1 MQRKMNGLKE
11 KNVILLN
18 LSANGDKN
26 LVSYYRFAAKGG
38 NWGFSAMNSMT
49 PGTELIIRRL
59 KEEGKEVDRII
70 AMHTDEA
77 AASLE
82 QYRYEIMNYLNTDGA
97 GDSSYTY
104 NGSAKAEI
112 EENARKNIPDF
123 IRQLIKETVLGNEAQ
138 NTDKK
143 KKAIKAIR
151 TCIFFSLLLGI
162 AAGGLI
168 LLFSNFITSKCLH
181 NMVSSRPLFYIAI
194 GLPFIAMSSCISSYF
209 ATIRKAYK
217 NAISQVFEFT
227 IKMFATI
234 ILLKI
239 NISNGVEAICIS
251 LILADVISEICSFTL
266 IFILYI
272 IDIKL
277 KKLEDI
283 RSFGQRINIL
293 KIAFPVAV
301 TSYIRSGLSTLK
313 QLIIPTQLEKSG
325 ISCSRALS
333 QYGMINGMVL
343 PVITFPTVFT
353 DSYSMLLIPEFST
366 YVAQKNYKAINYI
379 ANKIFKITCAFT
391 MCICS
396 IFFIFSNDLG
406 LAIYNN
412 IEIGYYFKIFTP
424 FIFFMYMDHIIDCI
438 LKGLN
443 KQFGVMCCNIL
454 DLSITTCFI
463 YFLLPVL
470 GIKGYVL
477 SIFFSEVL
485 NFSIS
490 LFQLF
495 KYSGIK
501 PNLIDWIVVPL
512 FCSLVGFFVVNIWRF
527 NFVGLVGNLIFNVF
541 LFVLVYGVTFFII
554 NFSNLRYKN

>member
-1 MQRKMNGLKE
+1 LRQKSKLFLINGA
-11 KNVILLN
+11 ILTSTSL
-18 LSANGDKN
+18 LMK
-26 LVSYYRFAAKGG
+26 FAALIFNIYISNQIGSEAVG
-38 NWGFSAMNSMT
+38 VFSLVMAVYLFFITVATSGLN
-49 PGTELIIRRL
+49 
-59 KEEGKEVDRII
+59 I
-70 AMHTDEA
+70 AVTVIVSEKFA
-77 AASLE
+77 
-82 QYRYEIMNYLNTDGA
+82 LN
-97 GDSSYTY
+97 
-104 NGSAKAEI
+104 
-112 EENARKNIPDF
+112 KN
-123 IRQLIKETVLGNEAQ
+123 QQ
-138 NTDKK
+138 
-143 KKAIKAIR
+143 AIKAIR

-366 YVAQKNYKAINYI
+366 YVAQRNYKAINYI

-527 NFVGLVGNLIFNVF
+527 NFVGLVGNLIINVF
-541 LFVLVYGVTFFII
+541 LFVLVYGVAFFII
-554 NFSNLRYKN
+554 NMLNKKK

>member
-1 MQRKMNGLKE
+1 MRQKSKLFLINGA
-11 KNVILLN
+11 ILTSTSL
-18 LSANGDKN
+18 LMK
-26 LVSYYRFAAKGG
+26 FAALIFNIYISNQIGSEAVG
-38 NWGFSAMNSMT
+38 VFSLVMAVYLFFITVATSGLN
-49 PGTELIIRRL
+49 
-59 KEEGKEVDRII
+59 I
-70 AMHTDEA
+70 AVTVIVSEKFA
-77 AASLE
+77 
-82 QYRYEIMNYLNTDGA
+82 LN
-97 GDSSYTY
+97 
-104 NGSAKAEI
+104 
-112 EENARKNIPDF
+112 KN
-123 IRQLIKETVLGNEAQ
+123 QQ
-138 NTDKK
+138 
-143 KKAIKAIR
+143 AIKAIR

-181 NMVSSRPLFYIAI
+181 NMVSSGPLFYIAI

-366 YVAQKNYKAINYI
+366 YLAQKNYKAINYI

-554 NFSNLRYKN
+554 NFSNLRYKK

>member
-1 MQRKMNGLKE
+1 MK
-11 KNVILLN
+11 
-18 LSANGDKN
+18 
-26 LVSYYRFAAKGG
+26 FAALIFNIYISNQIGSEAVG
-38 NWGFSAMNSMT
+38 VFSLVMAVYLFFITVATSGLN
-49 PGTELIIRRL
+49 
-59 KEEGKEVDRII
+59 I
-70 AMHTDEA
+70 AVTVIVSEKFA
-77 AASLE
+77 
-82 QYRYEIMNYLNTDGA
+82 LN
-97 GDSSYTY
+97 
-104 NGSAKAEI
+104 
-112 EENARKNIPDF
+112 KNK
-123 IRQLIKETVLGNEAQ
+123 Q
-138 NTDKK
+138 
-143 KKAIKAIR
+143 AIKAIR

-181 NMVSSRPLFYIAI
+181 NMISSRPLFYIAI

-209 ATIRKAYK
+209 TTIRKAYK

-495 KYSGIK
+495 MYSRIK

-554 NFSNLRYKN
+554 NFSNLRYKK

>member
-1 MQRKMNGLKE
+1 MRQKSKLFLINGA
-11 KNVILLN
+11 ILTSTSL
-18 LSANGDKN
+18 LMK
-26 LVSYYRFAAKGG
+26 FAALIFNIYISNQIGSEAVG
-38 NWGFSAMNSMT
+38 VFSLVMAVYLFFITVATSGLN
-49 PGTELIIRRL
+49 
-59 KEEGKEVDRII
+59 I
-70 AMHTDEA
+70 AVTVIVSEKFA
-77 AASLE
+77 
-82 QYRYEIMNYLNTDGA
+82 LN
-97 GDSSYTY
+97 
-104 NGSAKAEI
+104 
-112 EENARKNIPDF
+112 KN
-123 IRQLIKETVLGNEAQ
+123 QQ
-138 NTDKK
+138 
-143 KKAIKAIR
+143 AIKAIR

-541 LFVLVYGVTFFII
+541 LFVSVYGVTFFII
-554 NFSNLRYKN
+554 NLLNKKK

>member
-1 MQRKMNGLKE
+1 MRQKSKLFLINGA
-11 KNVILLN
+11 ILTSTSL
-18 LSANGDKN
+18 LMK
-26 LVSYYRFAAKGG
+26 FAALIFNIYISNQIGSEAVG
-38 NWGFSAMNSMT
+38 VFSLVMAVYLFFITVATSGLN
-49 PGTELIIRRL
+49 
-59 KEEGKEVDRII
+59 I
-70 AMHTDEA
+70 AVTVIVSEKFA
-77 AASLE
+77 
-82 QYRYEIMNYLNTDGA
+82 LN
-97 GDSSYTY
+97 
-104 NGSAKAEI
+104 
-112 EENARKNIPDF
+112 KNH
-123 IRQLIKETVLGNEAQ
+123 Q
-138 NTDKK
+138 
-143 KKAIKAIR
+143 AIKAIR

-181 NMVSSRPLFYIAI
+181 NMISSRPLFYIAI

-209 ATIRKAYK
+209 TTIRKAYK

-554 NFSNLRYKN
+554 NFSNLRYKK

>member
-1 MQRKMNGLKE
+1 MK
-11 KNVILLN
+11 
-18 LSANGDKN
+18 
-26 LVSYYRFAAKGG
+26 FAALIFNIYISNQIGSEAVG
-38 NWGFSAMNSMT
+38 VFSLVMAVYLFFITVATSGLN
-49 PGTELIIRRL
+49 
-59 KEEGKEVDRII
+59 I
-70 AMHTDEA
+70 AVTVIVSEKFA
-77 AASLE
+77 
-82 QYRYEIMNYLNTDGA
+82 LN
-97 GDSSYTY
+97 
-104 NGSAKAEI
+104 
-112 EENARKNIPDF
+112 KN
-123 IRQLIKETVLGNEAQ
+123 QQ
-138 NTDKK
+138 
-143 KKAIKAIR
+143 AIKAIR

-181 NMVSSRPLFYIAI
+181 NMVSSGPLFYIAI

-554 NFSNLRYKN
+554 NFSNLRYKK

>member
-1 MQRKMNGLKE
+1 M
-11 KNVILLN
+11 KNPY
-18 LSANGDKN
+18 D
-26 LVSYYRFAAKGG
+26 
-38 NWGFSAMNSMT
+38 
-49 PGTELIIRRL
+49 
-59 KEEGKEVDRII
+59 
-70 AMHTDEA
+70 
-77 AASLE
+77 
-82 QYRYEIMNYLNTDGA
+82 
-97 GDSSYTY
+97 
-104 NGSAKAEI
+104 
-112 EENARKNIPDF
+112 
-123 IRQLIKETVLGNEAQ
+123 
-138 NTDKK
+138 
-143 KKAIKAIR
+143 
-151 TCIFFSLLLGI
+151 
-162 AAGGLI
+162 
-168 LLFSNFITSKCLH
+168 
-181 NMVSSRPLFYIAI
+181 
-194 GLPFIAMSSCISSYF
+194 
-209 ATIRKAYK
+209 
-217 NAISQVFEFT
+217 
-227 IKMFATI
+227 
-234 ILLKI
+234 
-239 NISNGVEAICIS
+239 
-251 LILADVISEICSFTL
+251 
-266 IFILYI
+266 
-272 IDIKL
+272 
-277 KKLEDI
+277 
-283 RSFGQRINIL
+283 NIL

-343 PVITFPTVFT
+343 PVITFPTVLT

-485 NFSIS
+485 NFCIS

-495 KYSGIK
+495 KYSRIK

-512 FCSLVGFFVVNIWRF
+512 FCSFVGFFVVNIWRF

-541 LFVLVYGVTFFII
+541 LFVLVYGVAFFII
-554 NFSNLRYKN
+554 NMLNKKK

>member
-1 MQRKMNGLKE
+1 MK
-11 KNVILLN
+11 
-18 LSANGDKN
+18 
-26 LVSYYRFAAKGG
+26 FAALIFNIYISNQIGSEAVG
-38 NWGFSAMNSMT
+38 VFSLVMAVYLFFITVATSGLN
-49 PGTELIIRRL
+49 
-59 KEEGKEVDRII
+59 I
-70 AMHTDEA
+70 AVTVIVSEKFA
-77 AASLE
+77 
-82 QYRYEIMNYLNTDGA
+82 LN
-97 GDSSYTY
+97 
-104 NGSAKAEI
+104 
-112 EENARKNIPDF
+112 KN
-123 IRQLIKETVLGNEAQ
+123 QQ
-138 NTDKK
+138 
-143 KKAIKAIR
+143 AIKAIR

-209 ATIRKAYK
+209 TTIRKAYK

-239 NISNGVEAICIS
+239 NITNGVEAVCIS
-251 LILADVISEICSFTL
+251 LILADVISEVCSFTL

-272 IDIKL
+272 IDIRL
-277 KKLEDI
+277 KKLEDV
-283 RSFGQRINIL
+283 RSFGQRFNIF

-527 NFVGLVGNLIFNVF
+527 NFVGLVSNLIFNVF

-554 NFSNLRYKN
+554 NFSNLRYKK

>member
-1 MQRKMNGLKE
+1 MK
-11 KNVILLN
+11 
-18 LSANGDKN
+18 
-26 LVSYYRFAAKGG
+26 FAALIFNIYISNQIGSEAVG
-38 NWGFSAMNSMT
+38 VFSLVMAVYLFFITVATSGLN
-49 PGTELIIRRL
+49 
-59 KEEGKEVDRII
+59 I
-70 AMHTDEA
+70 AVTVIVSEKFA
-77 AASLE
+77 
-82 QYRYEIMNYLNTDGA
+82 LN
-97 GDSSYTY
+97 
-104 NGSAKAEI
+104 
-112 EENARKNIPDF
+112 KN
-123 IRQLIKETVLGNEAQ
+123 QQ
-138 NTDKK
+138 
-143 KKAIKAIR
+143 AIKAIR

-495 KYSGIK
+495 KYSRIK

-541 LFVLVYGVTFFII
+541 LFVLVYGVTFLII
-554 NFSNLRYKN
+554 NFSNLRYKK

>member
-1 MQRKMNGLKE
+1 MRQKSKLFLINGA
-11 KNVILLN
+11 ILTSTSL
-18 LSANGDKN
+18 LMK
-26 LVSYYRFAAKGG
+26 FAALIFNIYISNQIGSEAVG
-38 NWGFSAMNSMT
+38 VFSLVMAVYLFFITVATSGLN
-49 PGTELIIRRL
+49 
-59 KEEGKEVDRII
+59 I
-70 AMHTDEA
+70 AVTVIVSEKFA
-77 AASLE
+77 
-82 QYRYEIMNYLNTDGA
+82 LN
-97 GDSSYTY
+97 
-104 NGSAKAEI
+104 
-112 EENARKNIPDF
+112 KN
-123 IRQLIKETVLGNEAQ
+123 QQ
-138 NTDKK
+138 
-143 KKAIKAIR
+143 AIKAIR

-209 ATIRKAYK
+209 TTIRKAYK

-477 SIFFSEVL
+477 SIFFSEIL

-495 KYSGIK
+495 MYSRIK

-554 NFSNLRYKN
+554 NFSNLRYKK

>member
-1 MQRKMNGLKE
+1 MK
-11 KNVILLN
+11 
-18 LSANGDKN
+18 
-26 LVSYYRFAAKGG
+26 FAALIFNIYISNQIGSEAVG
-38 NWGFSAMNSMT
+38 VFSLVMAVYLFFITVATSGLN
-49 PGTELIIRRL
+49 
-59 KEEGKEVDRII
+59 I
-70 AMHTDEA
+70 AVTVIVSEKFA
-77 AASLE
+77 
-82 QYRYEIMNYLNTDGA
+82 LN
-97 GDSSYTY
+97 
-104 NGSAKAEI
+104 
-112 EENARKNIPDF
+112 KN
-123 IRQLIKETVLGNEAQ
+123 QQ
-138 NTDKK
+138 
-143 KKAIKAIR
+143 AIKAIR

-495 KYSGIK
+495 KYSRIK

-527 NFVGLVGNLIFNVF
+527 NFVGLVSNLIFNVF
-541 LFVLVYGVTFFII
+541 LFVLVYGVTFFIV
-554 NFSNLRYKN
+554 NLLNKKK

>member
-1 MQRKMNGLKE
+1 MK
-11 KNVILLN
+11 
-18 LSANGDKN
+18 
-26 LVSYYRFAAKGG
+26 FAALIFNIYISNQIGSEAVG
-38 NWGFSAMNSMT
+38 VFSLVMAVYLFFITVATSGLN
-49 PGTELIIRRL
+49 
-59 KEEGKEVDRII
+59 I
-70 AMHTDEA
+70 AVTVIVSEKFA
-77 AASLE
+77 
-82 QYRYEIMNYLNTDGA
+82 LN
-97 GDSSYTY
+97 
-104 NGSAKAEI
+104 
-112 EENARKNIPDF
+112 KN
-123 IRQLIKETVLGNEAQ
+123 QQ
-138 NTDKK
+138 
-143 KKAIKAIR
+143 AIKAIR

-343 PVITFPTVFT
+343 PVIAFPTVFT

-495 KYSGIK
+495 KYSRIK

-554 NFSNLRYKN
+554 NFSNLRYKK

>member
-1 MQRKMNGLKE
+1 MK
-11 KNVILLN
+11 
-18 LSANGDKN
+18 
-26 LVSYYRFAAKGG
+26 FAALIFNIYISNQIGSEAVG
-38 NWGFSAMNSMT
+38 VFSLVMAVYLFFITVATSGLN
-49 PGTELIIRRL
+49 
-59 KEEGKEVDRII
+59 I
-70 AMHTDEA
+70 AVTVIVSEKFA
-77 AASLE
+77 
-82 QYRYEIMNYLNTDGA
+82 LN
-97 GDSSYTY
+97 
-104 NGSAKAEI
+104 
-112 EENARKNIPDF
+112 KN
-123 IRQLIKETVLGNEAQ
+123 QQ
-138 NTDKK
+138 
-143 KKAIKAIR
+143 AIKAIR

-209 ATIRKAYK
+209 TTIRKAYK

-277 KKLEDI
+277 KILADI

-512 FCSLVGFFVVNIWRF
+512 FCSLVGFFVVNIWIF

-554 NFSNLRYKN
+554 NFFNLRYKK

>member
-1 MQRKMNGLKE
+1 MRQKSKLFLINGA
-11 KNVILLN
+11 ILTSTSL
-18 LSANGDKN
+18 LMK
-26 LVSYYRFAAKGG
+26 FAALIFNIYISNQIGSEAVG
-38 NWGFSAMNSMT
+38 VFSLVMAVYLFFITVATSGLN
-49 PGTELIIRRL
+49 
-59 KEEGKEVDRII
+59 I
-70 AMHTDEA
+70 AVTVIVSEKFA
-77 AASLE
+77 
-82 QYRYEIMNYLNTDGA
+82 LN
-97 GDSSYTY
+97 
-104 NGSAKAEI
+104 
-112 EENARKNIPDF
+112 KN
-123 IRQLIKETVLGNEAQ
+123 QQ
-138 NTDKK
+138 
-143 KKAIKAIR
+143 AIKAIR

-366 YVAQKNYKAINYI
+366 YLAQKNYKAINYI

-541 LFVLVYGVTFFII
+541 LFVLVYGVAFFII
-554 NFSNLRYKN
+554 NMLNKKK

>member
-1 MQRKMNGLKE
+1 MK
-11 KNVILLN
+11 
-18 LSANGDKN
+18 
-26 LVSYYRFAAKGG
+26 FAALIFNIYISNQIGSEAVGVFSLVMGG
-38 NWGFSAMNSMT
+38 YLFFITVATSGLN
-49 PGTELIIRRL
+49 
-59 KEEGKEVDRII
+59 I
-70 AMHTDEA
+70 AVTVIVSEKFA
-77 AASLE
+77 
-82 QYRYEIMNYLNTDGA
+82 LN
-97 GDSSYTY
+97 
-104 NGSAKAEI
+104 
-112 EENARKNIPDF
+112 KN
-123 IRQLIKETVLGNEAQ
+123 QQ
-138 NTDKK
+138 
-143 KKAIKAIR
+143 AIKAIR

>member
-1 MQRKMNGLKE
+1 MK
-11 KNVILLN
+11 
-18 LSANGDKN
+18 
-26 LVSYYRFAAKGG
+26 FAALIFNIYISNQIGSEAVG
-38 NWGFSAMNSMT
+38 VFSLVMAVYLFFITVATSGLN
-49 PGTELIIRRL
+49 
-59 KEEGKEVDRII
+59 I
-70 AMHTDEA
+70 AVTVIVSEKFA
-77 AASLE
+77 
-82 QYRYEIMNYLNTDGA
+82 LN
-97 GDSSYTY
+97 
-104 NGSAKAEI
+104 
-112 EENARKNIPDF
+112 KN
-123 IRQLIKETVLGNEAQ
+123 QQ
-138 NTDKK
+138 
-143 KKAIKAIR
+143 AIKAIR
-151 TCIFFSLLLGI
+151 TCIFFSLMLGI

>member
-1 MQRKMNGLKE
+1 MK
-11 KNVILLN
+11 
-18 LSANGDKN
+18 
-26 LVSYYRFAAKGG
+26 FAALIFNIYISNQIGSEAVG
-38 NWGFSAMNSMT
+38 VFSLVMAVYLFFITVATSGLN
-49 PGTELIIRRL
+49 
-59 KEEGKEVDRII
+59 I
-70 AMHTDEA
+70 AVTVIVSEKFA
-77 AASLE
+77 
-82 QYRYEIMNYLNTDGA
+82 LN
-97 GDSSYTY
+97 
-104 NGSAKAEI
+104 
-112 EENARKNIPDF
+112 KN
-123 IRQLIKETVLGNEAQ
+123 QQ
-138 NTDKK
+138 
-143 KKAIKAIR
+143 AIKAIR

>member
-1 MQRKMNGLKE
+1 MK
-11 KNVILLN
+11 
-18 LSANGDKN
+18 
-26 LVSYYRFAAKGG
+26 FAALIFNIYISNQIGSEAVG
-38 NWGFSAMNSMT
+38 VFSLVMAVYLFFITVATSGLN
-49 PGTELIIRRL
+49 
-59 KEEGKEVDRII
+59 I
-70 AMHTDEA
+70 AVTVIVSEKFA
-77 AASLE
+77 
-82 QYRYEIMNYLNTDGA
+82 LN
-97 GDSSYTY
+97 
-104 NGSAKAEI
+104 
-112 EENARKNIPDF
+112 KNK
-123 IRQLIKETVLGNEAQ
+123 Q
-138 NTDKK
+138 
-143 KKAIKAIR
+143 AIKAIR

-209 ATIRKAYK
+209 TTIRKAYK

-277 KKLEDI
+277 KILADI

-495 KYSGIK
+495 KYSRIK

-554 NFSNLRYKN
+554 NFFNLRYKK

>member
-1 MQRKMNGLKE
+1 MK
-11 KNVILLN
+11 
-18 LSANGDKN
+18 
-26 LVSYYRFAAKGG
+26 FAALIFNIYISNQIGSEAVG
-38 NWGFSAMNSMT
+38 VFSLVMAVYLFFITVATSGLN
-49 PGTELIIRRL
+49 
-59 KEEGKEVDRII
+59 I
-70 AMHTDEA
+70 AVTVIVSEKFA
-77 AASLE
+77 
-82 QYRYEIMNYLNTDGA
+82 LN
-97 GDSSYTY
+97 
-104 NGSAKAEI
+104 
-112 EENARKNIPDF
+112 KN
-123 IRQLIKETVLGNEAQ
+123 QQ
-138 NTDKK
+138 
-143 KKAIKAIR
+143 AIKAIR

-333 QYGMINGMVL
+333 QYGMINGMVV

-541 LFVLVYGVTFFII
+541 LFVLVYGVTFFIV

>member
-1 MQRKMNGLKE
+1 MK
-11 KNVILLN
+11 
-18 LSANGDKN
+18 
-26 LVSYYRFAAKGG
+26 FAALIFNIYISNQIGSEAVG
-38 NWGFSAMNSMT
+38 VFSLVMAVYLFFITVATSGLN
-49 PGTELIIRRL
+49 
-59 KEEGKEVDRII
+59 I
-70 AMHTDEA
+70 AVTVIVSEKFA
-77 AASLE
+77 
-82 QYRYEIMNYLNTDGA
+82 LN
-97 GDSSYTY
+97 
-104 NGSAKAEI
+104 
-112 EENARKNIPDF
+112 KN
-123 IRQLIKETVLGNEAQ
+123 QQ
-138 NTDKK
+138 
-143 KKAIKAIR
+143 AIKAIR

-209 ATIRKAYK
+209 TTVRKAYK

-239 NISNGVEAICIS
+239 NISNGVEAVCIS
-251 LILADVISEICSFTL
+251 LILADVISEVCSFTL

-272 IDIKL
+272 IDIRL
-277 KKLEDI
+277 KKLEDV
-283 RSFGQRINIL
+283 RSFGQRFNIL

-343 PVITFPTVFT
+343 PVITFPTVLT

-485 NFSIS
+485 NFCIS

-495 KYSGIK
+495 KYSRIK

-527 NFVGLVGNLIFNVF
+527 NFVGLVSNLIFNVF
-541 LFVLVYGVTFFII
+541 LFVLVYGVAFFII
-554 NFSNLRYKN
+554 NFSNLRYKK

>member
-1 MQRKMNGLKE
+1 MRQKSKLFLINGT
-11 KNVILLN
+11 ILTSTAL
-18 LSANGDKN
+18 LMK
-26 LVSYYRFAAKGG
+26 FAALIFNIYISNQIGSEAVG
-38 NWGFSAMNSMT
+38 IFSLVMAVYLFFITVATSGLN
-49 PGTELIIRRL
+49 
-59 KEEGKEVDRII
+59 I
-70 AMHTDEA
+70 AVTVIVSEKFA
-77 AASLE
+77 
-82 QYRYEIMNYLNTDGA
+82 LN
-97 GDSSYTY
+97 
-104 NGSAKAEI
+104 
-112 EENARKNIPDF
+112 KNK
-123 IRQLIKETVLGNEAQ
+123 Q
-138 NTDKK
+138 
-143 KKAIKAIR
+143 AIKAIR

-209 ATIRKAYK
+209 TTIRKAYK

-239 NISNGVEAICIS
+239 NITNGVEAVCIS
-251 LILADVISEICSFTL
+251 LILADVISEVCSFTL

-272 IDIKL
+272 IDIRL
-277 KKLEDI
+277 KKLEDV
-283 RSFGQRINIL
+283 RSFGQRFNIL

-366 YVAQKNYKAINYI
+366 YVAQKNYKAINFI
-379 ANKIFKITCAFT
+379 ANKIFKITCSFS

-396 IFFIFSNDLG
+396 IFFIFSNELG
-406 LAIYNN
+406 MAIYNN
-412 IEIGYYFKIFTP
+412 IEIGYFFKVFTP

-463 YFLLPVL
+463 YFLLPIL

-490 LFQLF
+490 LFQLI
-495 KYSGIK
+495 KYSKIK
-501 PNLIDWIVVPL
+501 PNLIDWIIIPL
-512 FCSLVGFFVVNIWRF
+512 ACSFMSYGFI
-527 NFVGLVGNLIFNVF
+527 NLFE
-541 LFVLVYGVTFFII
+541 LS
-554 NFSNLRYKN
+554 FSNLILNLILKILIFSVTYLIFFILLNKLISKTINSQ

>member
-1 MQRKMNGLKE
+1 MRQKSKLFLINGA
-11 KNVILLN
+11 ILTSTSL
-18 LSANGDKN
+18 LMK
-26 LVSYYRFAAKGG
+26 FAALIFNIYISNQIGSEAVG
-38 NWGFSAMNSMT
+38 VFSLVMAVYLFFITVATSGLN
-49 PGTELIIRRL
+49 
-59 KEEGKEVDRII
+59 I
-70 AMHTDEA
+70 AVTVIVSEKFA
-77 AASLE
+77 
-82 QYRYEIMNYLNTDGA
+82 LN
-97 GDSSYTY
+97 
-104 NGSAKAEI
+104 
-112 EENARKNIPDF
+112 KN
-123 IRQLIKETVLGNEAQ
+123 QQ
-138 NTDKK
+138 
-143 KKAIKAIR
+143 AIKAIR

-209 ATIRKAYK
+209 TTIRKAYK

-333 QYGMINGMVL
+333 QYGIINGMVL

-495 KYSGIK
+495 KYSRIK

-554 NFSNLRYKN
+554 NLFNLRYKK

>member
-1 MQRKMNGLKE
+1 MKFATLIFNIYISNQIGSEAVGVFSLVMAVYLFFITVATSGLNIAVTVIVSE
-11 KNVILLN
+11 KFALN
-18 LSANGDKN
+18 KN
-26 LVSYYRFAAKGG
+26 
-38 NWGFSAMNSMT
+38 
-49 PGTELIIRRL
+49 
-59 KEEGKEVDRII
+59 
-70 AMHTDEA
+70 
-77 AASLE
+77 
-82 QYRYEIMNYLNTDGA
+82 Q
-97 GDSSYTY
+97 
-104 NGSAKAEI
+104 
-112 EENARKNIPDF
+112 
-123 IRQLIKETVLGNEAQ
+123 Q
-138 NTDKK
+138 
-143 KKAIKAIR
+143 AIKAIR

-554 NFSNLRYKN
+554 NFSNLRYNN

>member
-1 MQRKMNGLKE
+1 MRQKSKLFLINGAILTSTSLLMKFATLIFNIYISNQIGSEAVGVFSLVMAVYLFFITVATSGLNIAVTVIVSE
-11 KNVILLN
+11 KFALN
-18 LSANGDKN
+18 KN
-26 LVSYYRFAAKGG
+26 
-38 NWGFSAMNSMT
+38 
-49 PGTELIIRRL
+49 
-59 KEEGKEVDRII
+59 
-70 AMHTDEA
+70 
-77 AASLE
+77 
-82 QYRYEIMNYLNTDGA
+82 Q
-97 GDSSYTY
+97 
-104 NGSAKAEI
+104 
-112 EENARKNIPDF
+112 
-123 IRQLIKETVLGNEAQ
+123 Q
-138 NTDKK
+138 
-143 KKAIKAIR
+143 AIKAIR

-541 LFVLVYGVTFFII
+541 LFVLVYGVAFFII
-554 NFSNLRYKN
+554 NMLNKKK

>member
-1 MQRKMNGLKE
+1 MRQKSKLFLINGT
-11 KNVILLN
+11 ILTSTAL
-18 LSANGDKN
+18 LMK
-26 LVSYYRFAAKGG
+26 FAALIFNIYISNQIGSEAVG
-38 NWGFSAMNSMT
+38 IFSLVMAVYLFFITVATSGLN
-49 PGTELIIRRL
+49 
-59 KEEGKEVDRII
+59 I
-70 AMHTDEA
+70 AVTVIVSEKFA
-77 AASLE
+77 
-82 QYRYEIMNYLNTDGA
+82 LN
-97 GDSSYTY
+97 
-104 NGSAKAEI
+104 
-112 EENARKNIPDF
+112 KNK
-123 IRQLIKETVLGNEAQ
+123 Q
-138 NTDKK
+138 
-143 KKAIKAIR
+143 AIKAIR

-209 ATIRKAYK
+209 TTIRKAYK

-239 NISNGVEAICIS
+239 NITNGVEAVCIS
-251 LILADVISEICSFTL
+251 LILADVISEVCSFTL

-272 IDIKL
+272 IDIRL
-277 KKLEDI
+277 KKLEDV
-283 RSFGQRINIL
+283 RSFGQRFNIL

-313 QLIIPTQLEKSG
+313 QLIIPTRLEKSG
-325 ISCSRALS
+325 ISCSNALS

-366 YVAQKNYKAINYI
+366 YVAQKNYKAINFI
-379 ANKIFKITCAFT
+379 ANKIFKITCSFS

-396 IFFIFSNDLG
+396 IFFIFSNELG
-406 LAIYNN
+406 MAIYNN
-412 IEIGYYFKIFTP
+412 IEIGYFFKVFTP

-463 YFLLPVL
+463 YFLLPIL

-490 LFQLF
+490 LFQLI
-495 KYSGIK
+495 KYSKIR
-501 PNLIDWIVVPL
+501 PNLLDWIVIPVACSFL
-512 FCSLVGFFVVNIWRF
+512 AYVFCSFIAFSFSSLILNLVLNI
-527 NFVGLVGNLIFNVF
+527 LV
-541 LFVLVYGVTFFII
+541 FII
-554 NFSNLRYKN
+554 FYCFVFILLNKIKTAN